1 MEVLTLTTLFS
12 VLFAVLFFA
21 LFLRTRQKAESCAD
35 QDSLIPFRGAESP
48 LPPVVTPVEAP
59 PADSKRPDVKTL

>member
-21 LFLRTRQKAESCAD
+21 LFLRMRQKGDSCAD
-35 QDSLIPFRGAESP
+35 QDSLIPFQG
-48 LPPVVTPVEAP
+48 
-59 PADSKRPDVKTL
+59 PDVPEPVTETRSPQARPEGSDLPSS

>member
-21 LFLRTRQKAESCAD
+21 LFMRTRQKSDSCAE
-35 QDSLIPFRGAESP
+35 QDSLIPFRHFDASP
-48 LPPVVTPVEAP
+48 TAPEPRDDEAQDNIIP
-59 PADSKRPDVKTL
+59 

>member
-21 LFLRTRQKAESCAD
+21 LFLWVRRSGESTAD
-35 QDSLIPFRGAESP
+35 QDSLIPFRGDAI
-48 LPPVVTPVEAP
+48 LPPERSTPKNDP
-59 PADSKRPDVKTL
+59 HLTDRND

>member
-21 LFLRTRQKAESCAD
+21 LFLRARRNGESCAD
-35 QDSLIPFRGAESP
+35 QDSLIPFRGDGF
-48 LPPVVTPVEAP
+48 PPVKQ
-59 PADSKRPDVKTL
+59 PAEEKDLFNVPK

>member
-21 LFLRTRQKAESCAD
+21 LFLRVRRNGDSCAD
-35 QDSLIPFRGAESP
+35 QDSLIPFRGDELRPVDLPAEENDLFNVP
-48 LPPVVTPVEAP
+48 
-59 PADSKRPDVKTL
+59 K